1 MIGAEGEQLGILL
14 TVDAL
19 AAARDAGLDLVEVS
33 SLEQPPVV
41 RMMDFG
47 KFKYAR
53 AKRQHK
59 SSSHQSKL
67 KEIRVRPKTGEHDVE
82 IKVRQAR
89 KFLEQRDK
97 VQVTMVFRGRELAHI
112 DEGQRVLDSIIR
124 QLEEFAVVE
133 STPSRQAKRL
143 TCILAPR

>member
-1 MIGAEGEQLGILL
+1 MVGADGEQMGILP
-14 TVDAL
+14 TADAL
-19 AAARDAGLDLVEVS
+19 AAAREAGLDLVEVS

-47 KFKYAR
+47 KFKYAK

-59 SSSHQSKL
+59 NTAHQSRL
-67 KEIRVRPKTGEHDVE
+67 KEIRVRPKTGDHDVE

-97 VQVTMVFRGRELAHI
+97 VQVTMIFRGRELAHI
-112 DEGQRVLDSIIR
+112 DEGQRVLNLVVQ
-124 QLEEFAVVE
+124 QLEDVAVVE
-133 STPSRQAKRL
+133 SSPSRQAKRL